1 MLEVPLSLSWLYFRL
16 ASFDR
21 VTQLVEYFLDMEEV
35 VGSSPIV
42 ITTFPPPYYFLH
54 TQALSLH
61 SLSKYLLA
69 TILPFFIATCK

>member
-42 ITTFPPPYYFLH
+42 ITTSPLL
-54 TQALSLH
+54 LSTYPSTLF
-61 SLSKYLLA
+61 
-69 TILPFFIATCK
+69 T